1 MCSTPLWK
9 NLFCP
14 LKVPVKG
21 FRIGVP
27 PLSSADNKKKHIK
40 MRSEKNARNPVC
52 GQAHILRCALT
63 QTHTNAQKRTRRL
76 TAGREQYENGW

>member
-1 MCSTPLWK
+1 MIYLPLMHFNVFNSGLK

-27 PLSSADNKKKHIK
+27 PLSSTDKKNTL
-40 MRSEKNARNPVC
+40 RCGAKNARNSVC
-52 GQAHILRCALT
+52 GQAHILRCVCSHKHT
-63 QTHTNAQKRTRRL
+63 QTHKSAL
-76 TAGREQYENGW
+76 GD